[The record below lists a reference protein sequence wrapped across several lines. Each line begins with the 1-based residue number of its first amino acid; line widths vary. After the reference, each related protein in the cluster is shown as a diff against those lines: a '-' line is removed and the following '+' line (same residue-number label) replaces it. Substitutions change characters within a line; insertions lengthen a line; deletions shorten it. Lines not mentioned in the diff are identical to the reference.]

1 MPGRSGTAPCA
12 GSGTQASRGHADT
25 RHDREDEA
33 RRIPSGSNTRRSAR
47 EAAAWLP
54 PWRVSGIISL
64 AVPICAEGSR
74 VDSSPLMSGNKV
86 FVRETSRPAA
96 LLATVIALM
105 LGMCLAPLAER
116 ARATE
121 PTPELPNLVAD
132 PPTGVFLETSS
143 TEGGLATEGEAKLL
157 LRFNG
162 YVHNKGPGALDFRGR
177 REAPK
182 VSQKTIEE
190 VERAKAKEEGLPQ
203 KTEEELA
210 VPPMQVFQRLFT
222 TAVGSKKQTLNGR
235 ISKNRAPAK

>member
-1 MPGRSGTAPCA
+1 
-12 GSGTQASRGHADT
+12 
-25 RHDREDEA
+25 
-33 RRIPSGSNTRRSAR
+33 
-47 EAAAWLP
+47 
-54 PWRVSGIISL
+54 
-64 AVPICAEGSR
+64 
-74 VDSSPLMSGNKV
+74 MSGNTV
-86 FVRETSRPAA
+86 FVREASRPLA
-96 LLATVIALM
+96 LLATAIALM

-121 PTPELPNLVAD
+121 ATPELPNLVAD

-143 TEGGLATEGEAKLL
+143 TEGGLAKEGEAKLL

-222 TAVGSKKQTLNGR
+222 TADGLSSDEIRSLYEDPEGTLWIATFGGGLNAWRDGRTMQMNGTNDTIRLSTENGPVAVHTTGPTKK
-235 ISKNRAPAK
+235 II